1 MFRLSEFRVRH
12 STVNLLWQIC
22 FLSLNFSY
30 RIRFL
35 KHWKGKVMA
44 ILSVVVVVI
53 TERDEATQMNRGL
66 DSSQTCFSIEI
77 VSYCIPL
84 FKIYFIS
91 NLLQIFV

>member
-1 MFRLSEFRVRH
+1 
-12 STVNLLWQIC
+12 
-22 FLSLNFSY
+22 
-30 RIRFL
+30 
-35 KHWKGKVMA
+35 MA